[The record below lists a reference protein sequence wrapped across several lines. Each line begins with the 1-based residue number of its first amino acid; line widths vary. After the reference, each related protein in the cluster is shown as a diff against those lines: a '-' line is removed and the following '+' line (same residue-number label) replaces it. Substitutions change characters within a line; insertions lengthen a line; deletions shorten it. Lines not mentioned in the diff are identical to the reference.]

1 MDEAS
6 PELAAPRGALGSLSV
21 GAQIKAM
28 LERWLRRQT
37 GADQT
42 GPGEDGSGAAVSG
55 ATEPGAPPKPR
66 PPSALTP
73 AQRASCLRNLEK
85 ARAAQQRPEVAA
97 RLREVS
103 RRNLQRLRERRAL
116 NEAAHP
122 HHHSA
127 YSSSIENS
135 LLQTGDSPLAY
146 NVFQAVMV
154 LILGGTAPNVAAG
167 AAQAL
172 WRRTGALRME
182 GTNGPRRLMGVLRHT
197 VNRGTM
203 IFTDRTH
210 FKYRQCRPRHD
221 AACRAAAIA
230 FHISIAASFIYPL
243 GDILRKYQRR
253 LEKLL
258 RLLRWMDHP
267 AGARPPLGERELAL
281 LGRPAEQLGQ
291 PLIGPRRLSRMRD
304 GQTVTMVERYKAAA
318 AAAERRRRAPNA
330 ASGEDAAATVNPPP
344 GDGARELAPARGEG
358 GAGPASREE
367 KAASRRAPNAAAGEE
382 KRRRSGA
389 NAAAGE
395 DTGATENPP
404 PGDEA
409 RELAPARSAG
419 GAGPASR
426 EKKAA
431 SRRAPNAAGEDAAGQ
446 DTGATED
453 VRAALEREI
462 NRSIDEIQATLK
474 QAEKDWRDFDLDPL
488 AWMNREVSRA
498 VNAPLP
504 SPYRIPEDLP
514 VELGAEVNVFPSAAE
529 LRARGRAWLAGHP
542 RLWRVPGREREAYA
556 AYRALIFAAF
566 GMEERRAHRR
576 YHRLEAILEHVVAM
590 TWQQFRRM
598 RVEGRWERRQLL
610 RLVNAAME
618 EGRATEDAADLA
630 RRVVLSLHNFLH
642 RRAAVIS
649 RLVEGHRRVNGGLH
663 RFLRLAYG
671 NQVDFR
677 LVRNHPRFRM
687 RQFEGLRLV
696 AERYQKWLAPKD
708 PPLDRV
714 LSDGEIGQMS
724 DAYVARLEEPWRRRE
739 QWQQGL
745 ESGEFARASDA
756 RLEAA
761 AENAGVDAGLRRAG
775 VEPGR
780 MRESVLDA
788 EGRVDPRKQGARQ
801 EAVWRL
807 IRSGM
812 GDRVARGERRRTNK
826 QLGRAGNRL
835 GRLRAAQK
843 AAWKAGNA
851 AEAERIGAAACE
863 VEREMDEIRKWAEI
877 TSPET
882 TAKGAK
888 AATGRSARLKP
899 CPDTNQRC
907 HSEEPRATRNL
918 LVFPAATARLKP
930 CPDTKRPPKARFGLN

>member
-6 PELAAPRGALGSLSV
+6 PEAAAPGGVLGSLSV

-37 GADQT
+37 GA
-42 GPGEDGSGAAVSG
+42 GEDGSGANG
-55 ATEPGAPPKPR
+55 PPATEPAAPPKPR
-66 PPSALTP
+66 PPYVFTP
-73 AQRASCLRNLEK
+73 ARRAASLRNLEK
-85 ARAAQQRPEVAA
+85 ARAALKRPEVAA
-97 RLREVS
+97 RMREVS

-154 LILGGTAPNVAAG
+154 LILGGAAPNVAAG

-318 AAAERRRRAPNA
+318 AAEEKRRAPNA
-330 ASGEDAAATVNPPP
+330 A
-344 GDGARELAPARGEG
+344 GA
-358 GAGPASREE
+358 
-367 KAASRRAPNAAAGEE
+367 
-382 KRRRSGA
+382 
-389 NAAAGE
+389 

-404 PGDEA
+404 PGDGV
-409 RELAPARSAG
+409 REIAP
-419 GAGPASR
+419 
-426 EKKAA
+426 
-431 SRRAPNAAGEDAAGQ
+431 
-446 DTGATED
+446 ATED
-453 VRAALEREI
+453 ARAALEREI

-529 LRARGRAWLAGHP
+529 LRARGRAWLATHP
-542 RLWRVPGREREAYA
+542 RLWHVPGREREAYA

-677 LVRNHPRFRM
+677 LVRNHRRFRM

-739 QWQQGL
+739 QWQRGL
-745 ESGEFARASDA
+745 ESGEFARALDA

-761 AENAGVDAGLRRAG
+761 AEGAGVNAGLRRAG

-812 GDRVARGERRRTNK
+812 GDGVARGERRRTNK

-851 AEAERIGAAACE
+851 AEAERIGAAARE

-882 TAKGAK
+882 AKGAK
-888 AATGRSARLKP
+888 GAAGRSARQKP

-907 HSEEPRATRNL
+907 HSEEPQATRNL
-918 LVFPAATARLKP
+918 LVFPRRNGTA
-930 CPDTKRPPKARFGLN
+930 KAVP